1 MSNQWEQVSQFEFD
15 STLAILKGKRC
26 FSIYV
31 VSCGTLIKVVTD
43 SSELLEDVKNLN
55 NIAGEHAC
63 PNLTLYFLAIG
74 NDDAPIIFDET
85 QMRFLCFG
93 GMHYGRLKS
102 LISSL
107 GSFLRENTRR
117 FGLHASAFQAF
128 DEGFIVAAPPGAGK
142 SLLLEKLKDVIQ
154 AVVTDD
160 WCDLEIRDDYTCEV
174 IQVDSNISFNEQDA
188 DATFSGNV
196 VSKGRICKCG
206 WRQKLFLDLEAFGR
220 PTRKRI
226 PIQHLFI
233 VLPDDIA
240 VRDIDAHTLARLL
253 LRTSPHT
260 PFSAP
265 TSNCSIHVNER
276 HEFFITLMKA
286 IHNKNL
292 KIEIICARN
301 AQDTC
306 NLLHERIL
314 SIGHKRIISLLLKEK
329 SSLSKDLDEQ
339 ALPSYRFV
347 FPEVIV
353 STICWE
359 NRQLAKSI
367 YAELL
372 HAAIPM
378 KALFIHGSTGKG
390 YGQVAPNIDWQL
402 TSGNS
407 ITMKTSVQPSC
418 RDDLDIVCVCDENID
433 SYKETVHI
441 ILRKC
446 VPSYI
451 DVTLNLIGEKTLIDE
466 LQSCGT
472 PALRRIILLNTPE
485 VLYGQEDFSRFYDV
499 ALANFSS
506 LDYAHEIDFR
516 TLMRLS
522 TILMNARMKDF
533 TFSQGELLSILPTF
547 YIAGRN
553 GIHIGFP
560 KKRLKMK

>member
-1 MSNQWEQVSQFEFD
+1 MSNQWKQVSQFEFD
-15 STLAILKGKRC
+15 STLTILKGKRC

-55 NIAGEHAC
+55 GVAGEHAY
-63 PNLTLYFLAIG
+63 PNLTLYFLSIG

-107 GSFLRENTRR
+107 GSFLRENARR
-117 FGLHASAFQAF
+117 LGLHASAFQAF

-154 AVVTDD
+154 TVVTDD
-160 WCDLEIRDDYTCEV
+160 WCDLEIKDDYNCEA
-174 IQVDSNISFNEQDA
+174 IQVDSNISFNEQDVDTA
-188 DATFSGNV
+188 LRENA

-206 WRQKLFLDLEAFGR
+206 WRRKLFLDLEAFGR

-233 VLPDDIA
+233 VVSDEI
-240 VRDIDAHTLARLL
+240 VGRDINAHTLARILL
-253 LRTSPHT
+253 SVSPHT
-260 PFSAP
+260 PFSDS
-265 TSNCSIHVNER
+265 TSNCSVHVNER
-276 HEFFITLMKA
+276 HEFFIALMKA
-286 IHNKNL
+286 VHNKNL
-292 KIEIICARN
+292 SIEIVCAKN

-306 NLLHERIL
+306 DLLYKRIL
-314 SIGHKRIISLLLKEK
+314 SVGHKRIISKLLKEK
-329 SSLSKDLDEQ
+329 SSLLRHLDEQ
-339 ALPSYRFV
+339 VLPSYRFT
-347 FPEVIV
+347 FPEVMV
-353 STICWE
+353 STICQE
-359 NRQLAKSI
+359 NRKLAKSI

-390 YGQVAPNIDWQL
+390 HGQVAPNIDWQL
-402 TSGNS
+402 TSENS
-407 ITMKTSVQPSC
+407 ITMKTSVIPFC

-433 SYKETVHI
+433 RYKETVHI

-446 VPSYI
+446 VPDSI
-451 DVTLNLIGEKTLIDE
+451 DVTLNLIGEKTLLDE
-466 LQSCGT
+466 LRSCGT

-485 VLYGQEDFSRFYDV
+485 VLYGEENFSRFYDV

-522 TILMNARMKDF
+522 AILMNARMKDF
-533 TFSQGELLSILPTF
+533 TFSQGELLSIFPTF
-547 YIAGRN
+547 FLAGRD

-560 KKRLKMK
+560 KNRHKMK